1 MTADGTLLDAVDAL
15 TKPDVL
21 TRFAGGEHDH
31 AWMELVRPVTPEE
44 RLVAKASKRKIG
56 RSVKTGEWWCPFC
69 EKVTTERPEGP
80 VEKINR
86 RDDPPLLDQLEA
98 RVRSSLSD
106 GGSPS
111 AGSASVLLDVVAF
124 DLARG
129 IEAKLR
135 RWFGEMGAS
144 PGGGLS
150 LRELLRSWYVL
161 YIGGHHPVGDDD
173 VRRRAVESWVTEVRD
188 ILDPPD
194 QIPYR
199 EQPCPI
205 CGETRAL
212 RSLDG
217 EVRDTVALWAVLRPE
232 YRPEGSYGICRA
244 CNTVLAQ
251 DTDPIRLR
259 ARMNGAVAPASRLT
273 QTVADAASSSAGGSP
288 DA

>member
-1 MTADGTLLDAVDAL
+1 MSDGTLLDAVDAL

-31 AWMELVRPVTPEE
+31 AWMELVRPTTAEE
-44 RLVAKASKRKIG
+44 RAAAKASKRKIG

-69 EKVTTERPEGP
+69 DAVTTERPEGP

-86 RDDPPLLDQLEA
+86 RDDPPLLDQLES

-111 AGSASVLLDVVAF
+111 AGSASVLVDVVAF
-124 DLARG
+124 DLARS

-135 RWFGEMGAS
+135 RWYAEMGAS
-144 PGGGLS
+144 PSSKGLT

-161 YIGGHHPVGDDD
+161 YLAGHHPVGDDE
-173 VRRRAVESWVTEVRD
+173 VRRRVVEGWVTQVRD

-194 QIPYR
+194 QVDYPD
-199 EQPCPI
+199 QPCPL

-212 RSLDG
+212 RDIDG
-217 EVRDTVALWAVLRPE
+217 EVRDTVALMAVLRPD
-232 YRPEGSYGICRA
+232 YRAEGSYGICRA
-244 CNTVLAQ
+244 CNQVLAQ

-259 ARMNGAVAPASRLT
+259 ARMNGAVAPAKRLT
-273 QTVADAASSSAGGSP
+273 QRVADAVAASTSSGGES
-288 DA
+288 